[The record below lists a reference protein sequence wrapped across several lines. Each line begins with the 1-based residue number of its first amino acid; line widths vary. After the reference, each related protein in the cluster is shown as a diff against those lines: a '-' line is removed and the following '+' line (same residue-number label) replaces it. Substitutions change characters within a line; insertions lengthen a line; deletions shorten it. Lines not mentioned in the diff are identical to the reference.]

1 MEIQSRHPLP
11 ARLHNL
17 AAMAGLLERLERQPS
32 SASAA
37 QYRDVARQVSALL
50 VDVEVDEHLHLLL
63 NAAPAT
69 AELYENMRYA
79 AAGLCHAPLEAAL
92 SAEVA
97 ATSAINLASKPAD
110 KLAVKP
116 APLKR

>member
-1 MEIQSRHPLP
+1 VDIMEIQSRHPLP

-17 AAMAGLLERLERQPS
+17 AAMAGLLERLESQPT
-32 SASAA
+32 SASAE

-50 VDVEVDEHLHLLL
+50 VDAEVDEHLHLLL

-79 AAGLCHAPLEAAL
+79 VAGLCRAPLDVAL
-92 SAEVA
+92 SAELAAQVA
-97 ATSAINLASKPAD
+97 IQGARKI
-110 KLAVKP
+110 
-116 APLKR
+116 APFKH